1 MNEEMKKKKDVPV
14 EKKNPAKGASKAR
27 SSEKEDK
34 RIKKLL
40 EENKKI
46 TEEKEQ
52 YYDKLAR
59 VMADFENFRKRSQ
72 EENMRFRKMAVS
84 ELLMELLPVADNL
97 ELALKSM
104 DGETGD
110 DSLENLK
117 KGVEMVSRQFMEVLQ
132 KNGVEPI
139 KAVGELFDPAY
150 HEAVMVI
157 DSEEQKEDEIVSQ
170 EFQTGYMLYGNVIRP
185 SRVQVSKRK

>member
-1 MNEEMKKKKDVPV
+1 
-14 EKKNPAKGASKAR
+14 
-27 SSEKEDK
+27 
-34 RIKKLL
+34 
-40 EENKKI
+40 
-46 TEEKEQ
+46 
-52 YYDKLAR
+52 
-59 VMADFENFRKRSQ
+59 
-72 EENMRFRKMAVS
+72 
-84 ELLMELLPVADNL
+84 MELLPVADNL